1 MQTLPLNIDTYLKY
15 TVVEFHNTT
24 NYSPHDNLIGSVYQ
38 ALRGKVDVVI
48 ENFANN
54 LKKRLSKVISTYNK
68 RKKENPSYL
77 ASFSQSLVN
86 EILSNVSTTLLIKN
100 PSIIVAEPTAE
111 DTLFFTAQY
120 GEKTC
125 YIEVYFE
132 ENETP
137 TCTLNIFENKK
148 TILSRVGTV
157 QNVLNTF
164 LTLDPTFTT

>member
-1 MQTLPLNIDTYLKY
+1 MQTLPLNIDTYLKD

-24 NYSPHDNLIGSVYQ
+24 NYSANDNLMGSVYQ
-38 ALRGKVDVVI
+38 ALRDKVDVVI

-54 LKKRLSKVISTYNK
+54 LKKRLSKVISIYNK

-77 ASFSQSLVN
+77 ASFSQSIVN

-100 PSIIVAEPTAE
+100 PSIIVAEPTEE

-125 YIEVYFE
+125 YVEVYFE
-132 ENETP
+132 ENEAP
-137 TCTLNIFENKK
+137 ICTLNIFENKK
-148 TILSRVGTV
+148 PIHSSVGTV

-164 LTLDPTFTT
+164 LTLDPTFTS